1 MPKRILQL
9 IALKG
14 VGGGG
19 GGKHKILNV
28 QLINNLFTL
37 GTGSKTVSVIGACC
51 T

>member
-14 VGGGG
+14 V